1 LSLDLQIKTN
11 DAAGQIAQITSNL
24 SALKKAIETFPNATK
39 LTNSLSAL
47 KGFTGVDATAAQSI
61 ERLAISIDKL
71 GNAKDVGRVASGLKS
86 LGKVDVGAVAANIEK
101 LVGSLSRLSSQT
113 GFQQLTASLGRF
125 SASAQ
130 IAVRSTQQLQ
140 AALNSIR
147 TPSALNTA
155 TGNLN
160 AFAGATNTAS
170 ASTRSFGGSLGSVN
184 GLLAAFGVTLG
195 AVGVAQFASAL
206 SDTRKTMETFRAT
219 ADTTL
224 SSVGGSSRALEFLT
238 STAREL
244 HLPLEG
250 LISTYTKFA
259 TSATMSGQS
268 IGNVEKIYKNFS
280 TVLRGVGG
288 GAAEATRVFK
298 ALEQMFN
305 KGSIKA
311 EELVHQLGDVL
322 PGAVDALATSLNV
335 TKAELTEMM
344 QAGAVG
350 TENILKFSEEFG
362 KRFSGVAAA
371 LGSSWS
377 AALADL
383 STGWFQFKEAFGAEF
398 FTAVTPAVQG
408 LSAALVEFSQSEGLK
423 TLAGVLGEVSAGIIN
438 IVTAAVQFASTDVG
452 GIALALGGIGIAGG
466 LAYKAIMVL
475 VSAFGIAAPAMGLFS
490 GAIASLA
497 SVIGG
502 ISFASAIAGITSF
515 GGAVAAGLAAV
526 NPLALSISVLAGGF
540 LGLDAALGGPISQ
553 LFGFAPAADAAAQGV
568 NSLATAFNAVTDPVL
583 TFNDAITTADA
594 SAKGQAVSFQNL
606 DKAGQQI
613 GKRIV
618 ELQGQQDELSKE
630 FNNGNISLEQYQD
643 SMNALDAEIG
653 GLKEKLSK
661 IVQAQRDAA
670 KAATDFASKLGSS
683 GAAANSAAL
692 GYDSAAAAAWRYV
705 EAARAAQSAG
715 GQGGSVAD
723 SYAGGGTTNSGG
735 YRSKKVSMGAFV
747 DAPML
752 AVGTANT
759 TSLGAPV
766 SGMPAILH
774 PNEAVVPLAGGGEIP
789 VQMTGGGDNSGAYL
803 MKIIEIEAQSKTE
816 LGRIWTAI
824 NAQTV
829 IVKRLLETNSDHVLS
844 LVRTNEAL
852 ASSINDV
859 LREVR
864 SAASG
869 ASSGGGGYTGGG
881 GGSYTGGGGT
891 STGGTGG
898 STSQMDY
905 NTFFAQAQELSNALS
920 QANDATDDFYNTAP
934 WFAYG
939 SSGAHGPR
947 QYSQDDITKLNNL
960 QSAAARRA
968 SAFNAFLR
976 QNPDYAAQYYQNLA
990 DEALNAQTRRGFLQQ
1005 AAMYRSRDYSSGT
1018 GHSSSFATGSPNAY
1032 RDITG
1037 GFQATLH
1044 PDEAVIP
1051 LPDGRS
1057 VPVNLPDSV
1066 MAQMSEMRRRSSNQG
1081 VIYGAQ
1087 GDMPNSTQRGSN
1099 GGVTVVMNVTAQDA
1113 ASFQRS
1119 QAQIVQEL
1127 GMKLERVSGQLGIN
1141 RQRTV
1146 PQQRSSF

>member
-268 IGNVEKIYKNFS
+268 IDNVEKIYKNFS

-774 PNEAVVPLAGGGEIP
+774 PNEAVVPLAGGGKIP
-789 VQMTGGGDNSGAYL
+789 VQMTGGGDNSSAYL

-881 GGSYTGGGGT
+881 GGSYTGGSGT

-939 SSGAHGPR
+939 PAGAHGPR

-990 DEALNAQTRRGFLQQ
+990 NEALNAQTRRGFLQQ

-1018 GHSSSFATGSPNAY
+1018 GHSSRFATGSPNAY

>member
-990 DEALNAQTRRGFLQQ
+990 NEALNAQTRRGFLQQ

-1018 GHSSSFATGSPNAY
+1018 GRSSRFATGSPNAY

-1044 PDEAVIP
+1044 PNEAVIP

-1057 VPVNLPDSV
+1057 VPVKLPESV
-1066 MAQMSEMRRRSSNQG
+1066 MTQMGEMRRRSAEQG
-1081 VIYGAQ
+1081 VVYGSN
-1087 GDMPNSTQRGSN
+1087 GNMSNSTQRGSN
-1099 GGVTVVMNVTAQDA
+1099 GGITVVMNVTAQDA

>member
-1 LSLDLQIKTN
+1 MSLDLQIKTN

-47 KGFTGVDATAAQSI
+47 KGFTGVDATASQSI

-140 AALNSIR
+140 VALNSIR

-160 AFAGATNTAS
+160 ALAGATNAAA

-206 SDTRKTMETFRAT
+206 SDTQKTMETFRAT

-244 HLPLEG
+244 HLPLEA

-268 IGNVEKIYKNFS
+268 IDNVEKIYKNFS

-322 PGAVDALATSLNV
+322 PGSVDALATSLNV
-335 TKAELTEMM
+335 TKAELTDMM
-344 QAGAVG
+344 KAGAVG
-350 TENILKFSEEFG
+350 AENILKFSEEFG

-423 TLAGVLGEVSAGIIN
+423 TMAGVLGEVSAGIIN

-515 GGAVAAGLAAV
+515 GGAVAAGIAAV
-526 NPLALSISVLAGGF
+526 NPLAMGVSVLAGAF

-553 LFGFAPAADAAAQGV
+553 LFGFAPAADAAAQGA
-568 NSLATAFNAVTDPVL
+568 NSIVTAFNAVTDPVL
-583 TFNDAITTADA
+583 TFNDAIATADA

-606 DKAGQQI
+606 DKAGQKI
-613 GKRIV
+613 GTRIV

-630 FNNGNISLEQYQD
+630 FDNGNISFEQYQD
-643 SMNALDAEIG
+643 AMNALDAEIG
-653 GLKEKLSK
+653 ELKDKLSK

-670 KAATDFASKLGSS
+670 QAAADFAAQIGSS
-683 GAAANSAAL
+683 GTAANSAAL

-881 GGSYTGGGGT
+881 GSSYTGGSGT
-891 STGGTGG
+891 STGGSSG

-939 SSGAHGPR
+939 SAGAHGPR
-947 QYSQDDITKLNNL
+947 QYSQDDITQLNNL

-990 DEALNAQTRRGFLQQ
+990 GEALNAQTRRGYLQQ